1 MGIVLKWLLAI
12 PLFLLGYIATGGI
25 VVLIIAFGV
34 CYALISK
41 IKDKEAGDNK
51 TAPPWIEWS
60 MPHMAASVLLVAI
73 ATALTLGS
81 MYLWYNEF
89 MRNDPEPEPDAP
101 VSEQIEEPSSP
112 SYGTFT
118 ATCGFTGAA
127 MDIFRASEKTLSANQ
142 TLTVSDA
149 NGTRKV
155 YAGDQF
161 TLSIP
166 AEVTVSVSFSCDGEV
181 FSETVTE
188 TITSSDYDGQRDR
201 FTKEVCL
208 SFSPSL
214 SVVQPGSRDVE
225 DKIFSL
231 NYKVYLSTDPDY
243 GERELN
249 KSEGDARYVLA
260 STLPPLQPYCGIW
273 IKVTDYCADY
283 NHVGNEWTTDHYIS
297 LDGSNY
303 TKLEYS
309 YKYGGYCKWINAS
322 EPLRI
327 YIKTYISEY
336 DDSVSDSCT
345 NWYDTVLDIDPET
358 QGSGTYWTVNQWC
371 DIVENGGR
379 YIYNSCRWD
388 TTWTFTL
395 LYGEK

>member
-1 MGIVLKWLLAI
+1 MGIVLKWFLEI

-25 VVLIIAFGV
+25 VVLIIAFGL
-34 CYALISK
+34 CYVLIDR

-81 MYLWYNEF
+81 MYLWYNGF
-89 MRNDPEPEPDAP
+89 MRNDPEPEPEPDAP

-142 TLTVSDA
+142 TITVSDA

-155 YAGDQF
+155 YAGDPF

-188 TITSSDYDGQRDR
+188 TITSSDYDSQRDH

-260 STLPPLQPYCGIW
+260 STLPPLQPYCGLW
-273 IKVTDYCADY
+273 ITINSYPQSYEHK
-283 NHVGNEWTTDHYIS
+283 VGNEWSNHYYVSFDGYNYQEVSPYGAWFS
-297 LDGSNY
+297 LSEPVTVYIKSTFKEIDKYSESN
-303 TKLEYS
+303 TNEYS
-309 YKYGGYCKWINAS
+309 MYLDADRAKYGSGSQWTINQQT
-322 EPLRI
+322 E
-327 YIKTYISEY
+327 
-336 DDSVSDSCT
+336 V
-345 NWYDTVLDIDPET
+345 
-358 QGSGTYWTVNQWC
+358 
-371 DIVENGGR
+371 VENNGAYAG
-379 YIYNSCRWD
+379 SVC
-388 TTWTFTL
+388 TWNTDWTITF